1 LYDYIGRT
9 GITLLGEIP
18 FSRELAGAYSKGE
31 IIAETSDEM
40 KNIFTGII
48 NKIFHEET
56 V

>member
-1 LYDYIGRT
+1 LYYNKAN

-18 FSRELAGAYSKGE
+18 FSRELAGAYSNGE
-31 IIAETSDEM
+31 IIAETSDEIS
-40 KNIFTGII
+40 NIFKGII